1 MTADEVARSAGT
13 ALAAPRHCETR
24 PWRTRPQRERPRR
37 TRRGDRRPLPRG
49 STLRARSSWRSSSPS
64 PARPPARR
72 SAARARR
79 FFLSVSAK
87 RPPRERS
94 DPPSLPPSLSPP
106 RGPPSDL
113 TRVPRPAHLDH
124 RQARTCSRRTK
135 TTRRRPRP
143 PSSRRTSS
151 PSRTRRASAGKFT
164 SGAFYT
170 LVPIRPRWRG
180 ERRFLRTLPGVSLR
194 PPPAFNPRPR
204 CLSTPTDAFQL
215 HPDIRLYGTTLSF
228 CTK

>member
-1 MTADEVARSAGT
+1 MRWHGSIRRDGAGRASSLRDAPMADATAARAP
-13 ALAAPRHCETR
+13 AANAS
-24 PWRTRPQRERPRR
+24 
-37 TRRGDRRPLPRG
+37 RRPA
-49 STLRARSSWRSSSPS
+49 TT
-64 PARPPARR
+64 PAGFNPTGALVVAVLLAFAGASPARR